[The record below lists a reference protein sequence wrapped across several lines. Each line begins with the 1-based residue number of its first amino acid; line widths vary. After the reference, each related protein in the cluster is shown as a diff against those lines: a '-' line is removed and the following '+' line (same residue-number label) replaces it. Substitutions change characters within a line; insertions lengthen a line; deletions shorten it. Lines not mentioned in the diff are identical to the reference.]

1 VSADVRTFL
10 RRISFIPDRT
20 GFDLVRERV
29 VRFSGAHAD
38 RETHKNERKKK
49 TRSDS
54 KNPSRQAMPPR
65 EMVIRLF
72 QFHGSTHSA
81 ARKSAV

>member
-1 VSADVRTFL
+1 VSAHVRTFL

-29 VRFSGAHAD
+29 VRFSGAHAN
-38 RETHKNERKKK
+38 REIHKNERKKK

-54 KNPSRQAMPPR
+54 KNP
-65 EMVIRLF
+65 
-72 QFHGSTHSA
+72 
-81 ARKSAV
+81 